1 LIRNRNIFPES
12 LMDEPRIDAIATR
25 WSLVRHPGPG
35 HAPESTAEA
44 RKLLV
49 LRYAAAIRRY
59 VGAMVRD
66 DEQAAELSQDVVVR
80 LMRGDFA
87 GADPEKG
94 RFRDL
99 LKVAIRNMVRN
110 HWQRSAR
117 DRRHEANLELVT
129 DDALE
134 EQEREWTA
142 AWQRSVIQHAWAR
155 IDEADRRPAAGGKA
169 NSPMDVL
176 KLRIEHPDASTAEL
190 ANLLSARWKTEVKP
204 DNCRQLLSRARKRFA
219 AVLIDEVRSGLDDE
233 SDDRLQEELAA
244 LKLLEWIGDSGDA

>member
-1 LIRNRNIFPES
+1 
-12 LMDEPRIDAIATR
+12 MDQPRIDAIATR
-25 WSLVRHPGPG
+25 WSLIRRPGPDQS
-35 HAPESTAEA
+35 PESTAEA
-44 RKLLV
+44 RRLLV

-59 VGAMVRD
+59 IGAIVKD

-87 GADPEKG
+87 GADPSKG

-110 HWQRSAR
+110 HWQKESR
-117 DRRHEANLELVT
+117 DRRSEANLDLVA
-129 DDALE
+129 DEAAEAQDH
-134 EQEREWTA
+134 EWTL
-142 AWQRSVIQHAWAR
+142 AWQRSVLQHAWAR
-155 IDEADRRPAAGGKA
+155 IEEEDRTTSAAKS
-169 NSPMDVL
+169 NSAMDVL

-190 ANLLSARWKTEVKP
+190 ADLLRRRWKTEVKP

-233 SDDRLQEELAA
+233 SDERLEEELAA
-244 LKLLEWIGDSGDA
+244 LQLLDWIGDPK